1 VIIGSRLSREISQL
15 GGLVSDKSNNH
26 AVEVEE
32 EHDEVET
39 QLEERLLF
47 LVNTA
52 LSHVYVAYLLMDVEL
67 AEDFS
72 RIEEMSVVN
81 DLLDVPAKERQV
93 ENKRHPVAV
102 DEEKE
107 GQETMHSSLGDDV
120 GVKSVAEINGVNVV
134 TFQIAV
140 HNRKE
145 DLQKEVHG
153 VDKHRQQKQP
163 SFSGHHDGLKCVA
176 AFERW

>member
-1 VIIGSRLSREISQL
+1 VIIGSRLSQEFSHL

-32 EHDEVET
+32 EHDKVET
-39 QLEERLLF
+39 QLEERL
-47 LVNTA
+47 
-52 LSHVYVAYLLMDVEL
+52 LLMDVEL

-140 HNRKE
+140 HNREE

-153 VDKHRQQKQP
+153 VDKYRQQKQP
-163 SFSGHHDGLKCVA
+163 SFSGHHVGLKCA
-176 AFERW
+176 GTFERW

>member
-39 QLEERLLF
+39 QLEERL
-47 LVNTA
+47 
-52 LSHVYVAYLLMDVEL
+52 LLMDVEL